1 MGGRRDWKY
10 PLVGRAVDMA
20 LVAGIARGV
29 AGIARG
35 VAGIAGWVAGIA
47 GWVAEVAEGVA
58 GQVAACW
65 SQRCSGYLHTK
76 TIQ

>member
-10 PLVGRAVDMA
+10 PLVGRVVDMA

-29 AGIARG
+29 AGIA
-35 VAGIAGWVAGIA
+35 GWVADIA

-65 SQRCSGYLHTK
+65 SQRCSGHLHTK